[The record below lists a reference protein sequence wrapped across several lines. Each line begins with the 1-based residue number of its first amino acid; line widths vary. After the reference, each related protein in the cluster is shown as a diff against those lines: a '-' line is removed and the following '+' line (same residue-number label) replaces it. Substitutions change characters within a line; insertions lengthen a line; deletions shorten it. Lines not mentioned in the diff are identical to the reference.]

1 MRDKYVLFGEGP
13 DDSNMLYH
21 LLTRHGL
28 SEPLT
33 IKSGG
38 GIEKLL
44 ATLPTELRLNSE
56 LERVGLVI
64 DADTDLDARWMALQ
78 NVLQKT
84 GTVDLPKTPEREGT
98 IVSLDLPDRTLRVG
112 VWIMPDNTLPGMLED
127 FISFLVPATDT
138 LWPRAA
144 DCIAQIPADERLFP
158 PQHQSKAHLHTWLA
172 WQKEPGKPMGQA
184 ITKRFLDPDAP
195 YAQTLI
201 AWLRRLFDL

>member
-1 MRDKYVLFGEGP
+1 MSDKYVIFSEGP
-13 DDSNMLYH
+13 DDSNLLYH
-21 LLTRHGL
+21 LLTRHEL
-28 SEPLT
+28 SEQIS

-56 LERVGLVI
+56 LERVGLVV

-78 NVLQKT
+78 NVLQKV
-84 GTVDLPKTPEREGT
+84 GEVDLPKTPAPEGT
-98 IVSLDLPDRTLRVG
+98 IVSIDQPDRTLIVG

-138 LWPRAA
+138 LWRRAA
-144 DCIAQIPADERLFP
+144 DCIAQIPAAERLFS
-158 PQHQSKAHLHTWLA
+158 PQHQSKVHLHTWLA

-195 YAQTLI
+195 HAQTLI
-201 AWLRRLFDL
+201 DWLRRLFDL